1 MPKGIIKMPP
11 YRPYSKNEELANSLT
26 HGFGVAMS
34 LVGTVVLTLRALES
48 GDIRRIVTYL
58 VFGFTMVLLYT
69 ASTLYHSRQS
79 EVSKA
84 RLKVFDHISIF
95 YLIAGTY
102 TPITLVGMRGPWGWA
117 IFGIAWA
124 LALAGTLFKLFFTGR
139 FPIIS
144 TTIYVAMG
152 WIVVV
157 AVVPLVRSLSTDT
170 LLWLLGGGLFY
181 TGGVVFYAWRRLPFG
196 HAVWHL
202 FVLAGTA
209 SHFVAVMTL

>member
-1 MPKGIIKMPP
+1 VPSS
-11 YRPYSKNEELANSLT
+11 RPYSKYEELANSLT

-34 LVGTVVLTLRALES
+34 LVATVVLTLRAIET
-48 GDIRRIVTYL
+48 GDIRRIVTYPL
-58 VFGFTMVLLYT
+58 FGVTMILLYT
-69 ASTLYHSRQS
+69 ASTLYHSRKS

-102 TPITLVGMRGPWGWA
+102 TPITLVGMGGPWGWT
-117 IFGIAWA
+117 IFGVAWA
-124 LALAGTLFKLFFTGR
+124 LALAGTVFKLFFTGR

-144 TTIYVAMG
+144 TAIYVGMG

-157 AVVPLVRSLSTDT
+157 AVVPLIRTLSTGT

-209 SHFVAVMTL
+209 CHFVAVMSL

>member
-1 MPKGIIKMPP
+1 MSRS
-11 YRPYSKNEELANSLT
+11 RPYSKNEELANSAT
-26 HGFGVAMS
+26 HGLGAVMS
-34 LVGTVVLTLRALES
+34 LVGTVALTLRALEA
-48 GDIRRIVTYL
+48 GDIRRILTYP
-58 VFGFTMVLLYT
+58 VFGITMVLLYT
-69 ASTLYHSRQS
+69 ASTLYHSRKS

-102 TPITLVGMRGPWGWA
+102 TPITVVGMKGPWGWS
-117 IFGIAWA
+117 IFGVAWA

-157 AVVPLVRSLSTDT
+157 AVVPLIRSLSKEI
-170 LLWLLGGGLFY
+170 LFWLLSGGLFY

-202 FVLAGTA
+202 FVLGGTA
-209 SHFVAVMTL
+209 CHFVAVLAL

>member
-1 MPKGIIKMPP
+1 MPRR
-11 YRPYSKNEELANSLT
+11 RPQSKHEEIANSVT
-26 HGFGVAMS
+26 HGFGILMS
-34 LVGTVVLTLRALES
+34 LVGTVVLTLRAVET
-48 GDIRRIVTYL
+48 GEIRRIVTYPL
-58 VFGFTMVLLYT
+58 FGVTMILLYT
-69 ASTLYHSRQS
+69 ASTLYHSRKS

-102 TPITLVGMRGPWGWA
+102 TPITLVGMRGPWGWS
-117 IFGIAWA
+117 IFGVAWA
-124 LALAGTLFKLFFTGR
+124 LALAGTVFKLFYTGR

-144 TTIYVAMG
+144 TAIYVTMG

-157 AVVPLVRSLSTDT
+157 AVMPLLRSLSTDT

-209 SHFVAVMTL
+209 SHFVAVMSL